1 MDTLNLEG
9 LPLFEDLTVD
19 EINLFVDQTRTI
31 IKNYEIGT
39 RILKV
44 YESNSKI
51 GVIIEGEAQVVSE
64 DRMGNE
70 VIGHRLGRGA
80 IIGSTSAIL
89 AMESNP
95 TSVEA
100 LTNVTVLWIPYR
112 SLISV
117 GVKLGRVHGVVM
129 KNFLEAFCKKN
140 ILMIQKIE
148 LLSQKSLRE
157 RIILYLLQRE
167 KIQQNEVVHVPG
179 RVQMAKEL
187 ECNRSALTREI
198 GHMQSEGILFCEDS
212 SHMKLNKNKI
222 V

>member
-1 MDTLNLEG
+1 MGVLLLNE
-9 LPLFEDLTVD
+9 LPLFKDLSLD
-19 EINLFVDQTRTI
+19 EIENFIDKTDSM
-31 IKNYEIGT
+31 IKTYDSGT
-39 RILKV
+39 RVLKA

-51 GVIIEGEAQVVSE
+51 GVIVKGEAQIVSE

-70 VIGHRLGRGA
+70 VIGHRLERGA

-89 AMESNP
+89 AMDSNP

-100 LTNVTVLWIPYR
+100 LTDIVILWIPYR
-112 SLISV
+112 SLIGI
-117 GVKLGRVHGVVM
+117 GVKLGRIHGVVM
-129 KNFLEAFCKKN
+129 KNFLESFCKKN

-157 RIILYLLQRE
+157 RVILYLLQRE
-167 KIQQNEVVHVPG
+167 KIQKSEVVQVPG

-198 GHMQSEGILFCEDS
+198 GHMQSEGILVCVDNN
-212 SHMKLNKNKI
+212 HLQLNKDMIN
-222 V
+222 

>member
-1 MDTLNLEG
+1 MNTLLLNK
-9 LPLFEDLTVD
+9 LPLFKDLSLNEVNNFIDKTG
-19 EINLFVDQTRTI
+19 TM
-31 IKNYEIGT
+31 IKNYDSGT
-39 RILKV
+39 RILKA

-51 GVIIEGEAQVVSE
+51 GVIVKGEAQIVSE

-70 VIGHRLGRGA
+70 VIGHRLERGA

-89 AMESNP
+89 DMESNP

-100 LTNVTVLWIPYR
+100 LTNITILWIPYR
-112 SLISV
+112 SLIGV
-117 GVKLGRVHGVVM
+117 GVKLGRVHGIVM

-157 RIILYLLQRE
+157 RVILYLLQRE
-167 KIQQNEVVHVPG
+167 KIQQSDVVQVPG

-198 GHMQSEGILFCEDS
+198 GHMQSEGILFCVDS